1 MWMIWVRN
9 CRLTPRCSSRD
20 IHFSTPFQNKAI
32 PPLILGGSARH
43 QTKPERLSFH
53 VMAVHSP
60 AFDI

>member
-32 PPLILGGSARH
+32 PPLILGGLQDIRQS
-43 QTKPERLSFH
+43 LSDCLF
-53 VMAVHSP
+53 M
-60 AFDI
+60 